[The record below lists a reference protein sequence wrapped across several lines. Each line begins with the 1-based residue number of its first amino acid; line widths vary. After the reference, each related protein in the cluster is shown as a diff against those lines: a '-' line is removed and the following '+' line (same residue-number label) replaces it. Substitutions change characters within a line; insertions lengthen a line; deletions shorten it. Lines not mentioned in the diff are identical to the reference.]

1 MIGAA
6 AVGTR
11 VEELTWRSGAL
22 HVAVEVSTG
31 LLSWRHFSGLLL
43 LLLLLGE
50 GGREGS
56 PRLLAPKFPVER

>member
-22 HVAVEVSTG
+22 HVAVEISTG
-31 LLSWRHFSGLLL
+31 LLSWRYFSGLLL
-43 LLLLLGE
+43 LLLLGE
-50 GGREGS
+50 RGREGS